1 MSTPVDSFGIF
12 WRGVFLT
19 CDGVRQE
26 GERDPDT
33 FNERW
38 KLGDDDGIH
47 PEEITIIGLLHV
59 SRGTWMPI
67 LQLSRHIMPRWDYF
81 KDRLEME
88 AEAEAEA
95 EMEEGEENPT
105 REGAQSSPVMG
116 GDDSDGA
123 KTEGR
128 KEGKTRRGHPHLQ

>member
-1 MSTPVDSFGIF
+1 MA
-12 WRGVFLT
+12 
-19 CDGVRQE
+19 VRQE

-38 KLGDDDGIH
+38 KLGGDDGIQ
-47 PEEITIIGLLHV
+47 PEEINIIGLLHV

-88 AEAEAEA
+88 AEAQMAREAEA
-95 EMEEGEENPT
+95 QMEEGMEDST
-105 REGAQSSPVMG
+105 REGARSSPVMG
-116 GDDSDGA
+116 DDS
-123 KTEGR
+123 EGSMEPKR
-128 KEGKTRRGHPHLQ
+128 KDEKENDSSP

>member
-1 MSTPVDSFGIF
+1 M
-12 WRGVFLT
+12 
-19 CDGVRQE
+19 RQE

-95 EMEEGEENPT
+95 EAEMEEGEENPT

-116 GDDSDGA
+116 GDDSDGPMEP
-123 KTEGR
+123 KR
-128 KEGKTRRGHPHLQ
+128 KDEKKERHVVATLICSSPNEK

>member
-1 MSTPVDSFGIF
+1 M
-12 WRGVFLT
+12 
-19 CDGVRQE
+19 RQE

-38 KLGDDDGIH
+38 KLGDDDGIQ
-47 PEEITIIGLLHV
+47 PEEINIIGLLHV

-88 AEAEAEA
+88 AEAQT
-95 EMEEGEENPT
+95 MEEGMEDST
-105 REGAQSSPVMG
+105 REGARSSPVMV
-116 GDDSDGA
+116 DDS
-123 KTEGR
+123 EGSMEPKR
-128 KEGKTRRGHPHLQ
+128 KDEKENNSSP

>member
-1 MSTPVDSFGIF
+1 M
-12 WRGVFLT
+12 
-19 CDGVRQE
+19 RQE

-38 KLGDDDGIH
+38 KLGDDDGIQ
-47 PEEITIIGLLHV
+47 PEEINIVGLLHV

-88 AEAEAEA
+88 AEVQMAQEVGVRMAQEAEA
-95 EMEEGEENPT
+95 QMEEGTEDPT
-105 REGAQSSPVMG
+105 REARGSPVMG
-116 GDDSDGA
+116 DDSESS
-123 KTEGR
+123 KEPKR
-128 KEGKTRRGHPHLQ
+128 KDEKENHSSPNEK

>member
-1 MSTPVDSFGIF
+1 M
-12 WRGVFLT
+12 
-19 CDGVRQE
+19 RQE

-47 PEEITIIGLLHV
+47 PDEITIIGLLHV

-88 AEAEAEA
+88 AEAG
-95 EMEEGEENPT
+95 MEGEENPT
-105 REGAQSSPVMG
+105 REAAQSSPVMG
-116 GDDSDGA
+116 GDSDGPMEP
-123 KTEGR
+123 K
-128 KEGKTRRGHPHLQ
+128 